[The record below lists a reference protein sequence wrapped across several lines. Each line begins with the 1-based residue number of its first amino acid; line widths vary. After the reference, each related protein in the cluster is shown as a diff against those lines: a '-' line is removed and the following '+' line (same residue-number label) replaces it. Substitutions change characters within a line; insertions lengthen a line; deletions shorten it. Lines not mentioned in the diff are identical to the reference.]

1 MLVVLLCLSD
11 DSYRHVRGTT
21 GINRENAPVCIP
33 HLLHYCVALWRMHAD
48 DVIHIFHIP
57 KLPAGNIKASGIGL
71 LQGGFYTVI
80 ESVPGTG
87 EW

>member
-1 MLVVLLCLSD
+1 
-11 DSYRHVRGTT
+11 
-21 GINRENAPVCIP
+21 
-33 HLLHYCVALWRMHAD
+33 MHAD